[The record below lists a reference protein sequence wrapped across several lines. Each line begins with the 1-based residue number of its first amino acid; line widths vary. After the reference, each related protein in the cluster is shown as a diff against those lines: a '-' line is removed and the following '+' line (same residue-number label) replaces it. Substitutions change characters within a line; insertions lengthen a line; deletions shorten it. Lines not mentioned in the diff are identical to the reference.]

1 MAVPSSFPSE
11 ARALALLSL
20 DALPWAKDWA
30 AWRVRFAYDNEQRG
44 IGHAEIAAFL
54 REAVAPLCRKR
65 TDCAGTVL
73 YLLDPEDLKPVFRA
87 FAGVAHG
94 RGAILSLQAQHSYR
108 EATRIAALLAGAA
121 GETADEADADA
132 AALPDLHWEVS
143 GFGQGRIARAR
154 VRGHAVVVRL
164 GAVNGQ
170 ETWVLDVDGET
181 GCARFRLRPDAMSKM
196 GVAAALRA
204 WEMRNSRTNTVT
216 PEHAAPDR
224 RGGA

>member
-1 MAVPSSFPSE
+1 MASPATTRTTPLDRSLTTAALPCGMAVPSSFPSE

-30 AWRVRFAYDNEQRG
+30 TWRVRFAYDNEQRG
-44 IGHAEIAAFL
+44 ISHAEIAAFL

-108 EATRIAALLAGAA
+108 EATRIAANGTTAVRAA
-121 GETADEADADA
+121 
-132 AALPDLHWEVS
+132 
-143 GFGQGRIARAR
+143 
-154 VRGHAVVVRL
+154 
-164 GAVNGQ
+164 
-170 ETWVLDVDGET
+170 
-181 GCARFRLRPDAMSKM
+181 
-196 GVAAALRA
+196 
-204 WEMRNSRTNTVT
+204 
-216 PEHAAPDR
+216 
-224 RGGA
+224 